1 MSGGTIHEDPRL
13 RLAMKEC
20 PVHFLNSA
28 SDFPAWMVALQR
40 LVTGVSMAD
49 SLLYSMPVSEAVE
62 YKRNRLAMAD
72 MGPVIPNVTPHV
84 PALVAETPASKQK
97 EKKEK
102 ARESKDSIKP
112 DGDSGCHVGCHITW
126 DTEYPHECLQDEHD
140 G

>member
-1 MSGGTIHEDPRL
+1 
-13 RLAMKEC
+13 MKEC

-84 PALVAETPASKQK
+84 PALAAETPASKQK
-97 EKKEK
+97 DKDKKDK
-102 ARESKDSIKP
+102 ARESKDSPILGPIKP
-112 DGDSGCHVGCHITW
+112 DA
-126 DTEYPHECLQDEHD
+126 P
-140 G
+140 